1 MRIFVD
7 MDGTLAKWNNVEFE
21 QLFEEGYYRNLEPNQ
36 ELLNEV
42 NSLISQGEN
51 VYILSAYLTE
61 SEYAKKEKQ
70 EWVKQYL
77 PELKEEKQIFVPYGT
92 NKAEYLKE
100 HYSPITNEDYLVD
113 DYTKNLLEWKTYGGI
128 GVKYLNGI
136 NHTRGTWQGLMIY
149 EKPHGISE
157 IQDKSL
163 YGLILSEKLKSYGVN
178 LIASALSTYSS
189 NNYRICQVHFEGKS
203 HYFKYETNRANEKLN
218 DDISSIVNAVKYE
231 ASYEHQTFNVYTEP
245 LLIDIASN
253 YYSRHYPTLSRCR
266 DFDKL
271 VNNLDYNTLDNMEY
285 TIYLYDISG
294 KLPEMCMNPET
305 ATRFNS
311 KTIEWYEESIDTNEL
326 LSDFLELKNQDKDK
340 KSIKDVLQ
348 AKKESNKNN
357 TVRNLDNDN
366 IERTW

>member
-36 ELLNEV
+36 ELLDEV
-42 NSLISQGEN
+42 NSLIRQGED

-61 SEYAKKEKQ
+61 SNYAKSEKQ

-77 PELKEEKQIFVPYGT
+77 PELKEDKQIFVPYGT

-100 HYSPITNEDYLVD
+100 HYSPITNQDYLVD
-113 DYTKNLLEWKTYGGI
+113 DYTQNLLEWKEYGGI

-136 NHTRGTWQGLMIY
+136 NHTRGTWNGLMIN
-149 EKPHGISE
+149 EKPHGLSRIK
-157 IQDKSL
+157 DKSL
-163 YGLILSEKLKSYGVN
+163 YGLILSEKLKSYGIN
-178 LIASALSTYSS
+178 LIASAISVYPDK
-189 NNYRICQVHFEGKS
+189 NYRTCQVHFEGKC
-203 HYFKYETNRANEKLN
+203 HYFQYGINRTNEELN
-218 DDISSIVNAVKYE
+218 DGIFSIVNAVRNE
-231 ASYEHQTFNVYTEP
+231 AGYKQIFNVDTDP
-245 LLIDIASN
+245 SMIDVASN

-311 KTIEWYEESIDTNEL
+311 KTIEWYEELIDTNEL

-357 TVRNLDNDN
+357 TVRNLDN